1 MSGPTQSE
9 LRNMARDLVRGS
21 MIEDAAAQFVALII
35 RQVHEER
42 IAPLKE
48 QNASLAARVV
58 ALEGHLSKCLDL
70 LDVALEDHGKGKDW
84 GEEDAFR
91 MGEMFGR
98 EDIAAVQAA
107 RAKLEERG

>member
-1 MSGPTQSE
+1 MTLTTEELVNRLRESCPVTQGMESTE
-9 LRNMARDLVRGS
+9 ICDNYTEAA
-21 MIEDAAAQFVALII
+21 DALEALT
-35 RQVHEER
+35 
-42 IAPLKE
+42 
-48 QNASLAARVV
+48 ARVV

-70 LDVALEDHGKGKDW
+70 LDMAIEDHGKGKDW

-107 RAKLEERG
+107 RAKLEEQ